1 MSSDLDALDNSHSPS
16 SFDYESKL
24 WGDSEVSPTPRY
36 LGGLRLEYCLSDLSN
51 VTGCVLELGCGG
63 GAMARAIKR
72 ARPDLDVFACDISQ
86 SAIRA
91 AKMLGDDVLY
101 FQGDAS
107 NLPAFSEQFDAVV
120 ILDVLEHLP
129 RPEDALNEIQ
139 RVLRKNG
146 IVHLF
151 VPCEGQLQTL
161 HGVLTHF
168 GWRAKEIYAG
178 HIQRFAKADLESL
191 LLDIGFSTRDHRW
204 SGHFVN
210 QIADVGYFTWLS
222 LRSKPISTSV
232 EGHLD
237 HAPDS
242 GLNLLLKN
250 AKLLVSILSYYES
263 KLLSWFPGFGLHL
276 VFELRR
282 DA

>member
-1 MSSDLDALDNSHSPS
+1 MTQRESTIKGKRVAG
-16 SFDYESKL
+16 FDYESKL
-24 WGDSEVSPTPRY
+24 WGESEVSPNPTY
-36 LGGLRLEYCLSDLSN
+36 LGGLRLEYCLSDLAN

-72 ARPDLDVFACDISQ
+72 ARPDLEVFACDISW
-86 SAIRA
+86 SAIQTARRIG
-91 AKMLGDDVLY
+91 GDVYY
-101 FQGDAS
+101 FGGDAHK
-107 NLPAFSEQFDAVV
+107 LPAKSNQFDAIV

-129 RPEDALNEIQ
+129 RPEDALHEIR

-161 HGVLTHF
+161 HGLLTHF
-168 GWRAKEIYAG
+168 GWRAKEVYAG
-178 HIQRFAKADLESL
+178 HIQRFARADLERL
-191 LLDIGFSTRDHRW
+191 LSRMGFTTRNHRW
-204 SGHFVN
+204 SGHFFN

-222 LRSKPISTSV
+222 HSSRSISTSV
-232 EGHLD
+232 EGHLER
-237 HAPDS
+237 ARDS

-250 AKLLVSILSYYES
+250 AKLLVSIMSYYES
-263 KLLSWFPGFGLHL
+263 KLLGWFPGFGLHL
-276 VFELRR
+276 VCELRE